1 MATVDQTFVHRL
13 AVLIGEERDG
23 LQKFIALLQQEE
35 ALLIAGK
42 IDTLTTLAEEK
53 TALYRALQR
62 LSDDRMVMF
71 ARVGA
76 RVSNENI
83 RLALGSLPDALTS
96 WDEVIALATEAKER
110 NRVNGQLIRDRL
122 QNNQQALTTLLSAAE
137 HPQIYGQDGQSR
149 PTGGGR
155 HLGSA

>member
-1 MATVDQTFVHRL
+1 MATVDQTFIHRL
-13 AVLIGEERDG
+13 AVLIGEERSG
-23 LQKFIALLQQEE
+23 LQKFIALLQREE

-42 IDTLTTLAEEK
+42 IDTLTTLAEDK
-53 TALYRALQR
+53 TAQYRALQR
-62 LSDDRMVMF
+62 LSDDKMVMF
-71 ARVGA
+71 ARAGA
-76 RVSNENI
+76 KISNENI
-83 RLALGSLPDALTS
+83 RLALAGLPEALGS
-96 WDEVIALATEAKER
+96 WDEVIALANEAKER
-110 NRVNGQLIRDRL
+110 NRVNGQLILERL

>member
-1 MATVDQTFVHRL
+1 MATVDQTFIHRL

-62 LSDDRMVMF
+62 LSDDRTVMF

-76 RVSNENI
+76 KVSNENI
-83 RLALGSLPDALTS
+83 RLTLGSLPDALAS

>member
-1 MATVDQTFVHRL
+1 MATVDQTFIHRL
-13 AVLIGEERDG
+13 AVLIGEERSG
-23 LQKFIALLQQEE
+23 LQKFIALLQREE

-42 IDTLTTLAEEK
+42 IDTLTALAEEK
-53 TALYRALQR
+53 TAQYRALQR
-62 LSDDRMVMF
+62 LSDDKMVMF
-71 ARVGA
+71 ARAGA
-76 RVSNENI
+76 KISNENI
-83 RLALGSLPDALTS
+83 RLALASVPDALAS
-96 WDEVIALATEAKER
+96 WDEVIALAGEAKER
-110 NRVNGQLIRDRL
+110 NRVNGQLILERL